1 MPLPHLVR
9 IASAQGSGSC
19 ARSAI
24 APPWLAMRRLVPALL
39 VALSAIVLAPRA
51 LAGSPATI
59 TAVDMPLAGQR
70 TLSAALNTHRFTLVG
85 IHWRGSGSVRFRT
98 RTVEGRWSSW
108 RGAAPE
114 AEDVPDAGSSE
125 DRPSEG
131 WRIGNPFWVG
141 ASDRIETKT
150 AGRVS
155 RVRAYLVWSPPTKV
169 PHRAPAQAGMPPI
182 VTRAQWGADESI
194 RRAPPAYA
202 PSVRFAVVHH
212 TAGQND
218 YTRAQAPA
226 IVRGI
231 ELYHVQGN
239 GWNDIGYN
247 FLVDRFGTVYEGRYG
262 GIDRNVIGAHALGF
276 NTGSVG
282 VAVLGTYGSKPPS
295 QAAQTALEQ
304 LLAWRLDVAHVNPLG
319 LLTVISGGSE
329 RYAKGI
335 PVTLRAI
342 SGHRDT
348 GFTECPG
355 DALYARLDAIA
366 AAAASIGGPKIYAPR
381 VDLSEAGARFRATL
395 STSLS
400 WTVSITDS
408 TGAEVGRGTGTG
420 KSVDWTWDGSGVP
433 AATYSWSIRAGTA
446 RPASGKLRAGGNAP
460 TLAIQQASASPSAIS
475 PNGDRQA
482 DTSTVSF
489 TLSIPANV
497 TVEVVSAEG
506 AVLETL
512 VDRVFMGAGAHQVG
526 VDASALPDGDY
537 TVLVSARTAAGASV
551 QTAIPLA
558 VTRTLGTVSL
568 APATFS
574 PNGDGRLD
582 RLTLGFTLAN
592 PADVRIRIV
601 RDDGTWVATPVP
613 TESLSLGPQTFTW
626 DGSRPGGSRIR
637 DGSYEAVVDVTDAV
651 GTVSFA
657 TAFVSDTTA
666 PVARILP
673 GSPLKVSVS
682 EPAVLTMLIDGR
694 AVRRDVTRA
703 GIVRVSSPGPVR
715 RVRVVAWD
723 AAGNKSA
730 PVLWIAKAG
739 ARRPGQ

>member
-1 MPLPHLVR
+1 
-9 IASAQGSGSC
+9 
-19 ARSAI
+19 
-24 APPWLAMRRLVPALL
+24 MRRLVLALL
-39 VALSAIVLAPRA
+39 VVVSAIVLAPKA
-51 LAGSPATI
+51 LAGSPASI

-70 TLSAALNTHRFTLVG
+70 VLADASATHRFTLVG
-85 IHWRGSGSVRFRT
+85 VHWRGSGTVRFRT
-98 RTVEGRWSSW
+98 RSVSGQWSPW
-108 RGAAPE
+108 RTAAPE
-114 AEDVPDAGSSE
+114 ADDAPDAGSAE
-125 DRPSEG
+125 GRATAG

-141 ASDRIETKT
+141 DSDRIETRT
-150 AGRVS
+150 VGRVS
-155 RVRAYLVWSPPTKV
+155 RIRAYLVWSPVTRV
-169 PHRAPAQAGMPPI
+169 PYRAPAQAGMPPI
-182 VTRAQWGADESI
+182 VLRQAWGADESI
-194 RRAPPAYA
+194 RRAPPQYA
-202 PSVRFAVVHH
+202 SSVRFAIVHH

-218 YTRAQAPA
+218 YTRSQAPA

-282 VAVLGTYGSKPPS
+282 VAVLGTYGSRAPS
-295 QAAQTALEQ
+295 QAAQDALEK

-355 DALYARLDAIA
+355 TALYARLDGIA
-366 AAAASIGGPKIYAPR
+366 AAAASIGGPKIYGPR
-381 VDLSEAGARFRATL
+381 VDVNEVGARFRATL

-400 WTVSITDS
+400 WTVSITS
-408 TGAEVGRGTGTG
+408 PTGAEVARGTGIG
-420 KSVDWTWDGSGVP
+420 KGVDWTWDASGLP

-446 RPASGKLRAGGNAP
+446 RPATGKLRAGGNAP
-460 TLAIQQASASPSAIS
+460 ALAIEEPSANPAAIS
-475 PNGDRQA
+475 PNGDQQA
-482 DTSTVSF
+482 DTSLVSF

-497 TVEVVSAEG
+497 SVEVVSAEG
-506 AVLETL
+506 AVVAT
-512 VDRVFMGAGAHQVG
+512 VIDRVFMGAGLHQVT
-526 VDASALPDGDY
+526 VDGSVLPDGDY
-537 TVLVSARTAAGASV
+537 TVLVSARTGAGESVEASV
-551 QTAIPLA
+551 PLA
-558 VTRTLGTVSL
+558 VSRTLGTVSV
-568 APATFS
+568 APAAFS

-582 RLTLGFTLAN
+582 RLTIDFTLAN

-601 RDDGTWVATPVP
+601 RDDGTWVATPIV
-613 TESLSLGPQTFTW
+613 TESLPLGPQRFTW
-626 DGSRPGGSRIR
+626 DGSRLGGGIVH

-657 TAFVSDTTA
+657 TPFVSDTTA
-666 PVARILP
+666 PVVRLLP
-673 GSPLKVSVS
+673 GTPLRVSVS
-682 EPAVLTMLIDGR
+682 EPAVLTMLIDGHTLR
-694 AVRRDVTRA
+694 RVVKTAGTVR
-703 GIVRVSSPGPVR
+703 IPWSGPAK

-723 AAGNKSA
+723 VAGNKSA
-730 PVLWIAKAG
+730 PVLRVAG
-739 ARRPGQ
+739 PGSRRPGQ